1 MLFGAQLLVLKPLS
15 LLLLLSL
22 RLLWV
27 SLIGQSLI
35 SVRQLALVILDQ
47 QVQSSRSVASS
58 LSTRVS
64 CNPHNPDAVELPKVV
79 ILVLLRNSPRD

>member
-1 MLFGAQLLVLKPLS
+1 VLFGAQLLVLKPLS
-15 LLLLLSL
+15 LLLLLSF

-47 QVQSSRSVASS
+47 QVQSSGSVASS

-64 CNPHNPDAVELPKVV
+64 CNPNNSDAVELPKVV